1 MTRRPTELAP
11 LRMLV
16 AVHEYGSLSAA
27 ADVLGVSQQGVSARM
42 RALETQWDLSLFER
56 STRGTSLTPEGV
68 LIAQWA
74 HDLLTRSASFDA
86 AVDALKKDAA
96 SHLRVA
102 ASLTVAEHLM
112 PLWLTRFA
120 ATGDA
125 PRLELTAANSATVI
139 AGVRDGS
146 QDIGFI
152 ETPDVPSDLDSVMV
166 ASDELVVV
174 VGNTHP
180 WASRESVTVKEL
192 AATPLISRERGSGT
206 RTTLE
211 RRVRLTVAGLTIT
224 EPAAELPTALAIRST
239 VMAGGGVAVLSSLA
253 VQDDLAAARLTR
265 VQTEDVSFPRPIFAV
280 WDPRTPRQNA
290 VSRLLVVARA
300 GTYASGAGDHVSA
313 GY

>member
-1 MTRRPTELAP
+1 MTRQPTELAP

-42 RALETQWDLSLFER
+42 RALEGQWGLHLFER
-56 STRGTSLTPEGV
+56 STRGTALTPEGV
-68 LIAQWA
+68 VISEWA

-86 AVDALKKDAA
+86 AVDALNKDAQ
-96 SHLRVA
+96 SHVRVA

-112 PLWLTRFA
+112 PMWLTRFA
-120 ATGDA
+120 AAGDA
-125 PRLELTAANSATVI
+125 TRLELTAANSATVI
-139 AGVRDGS
+139 AGVREGS
-146 QDIGFI
+146 HEVGFI
-152 ETPDVPSDLDSVMV
+152 ESPDVPADLDSMIV

-180 WASRESVTVKEL
+180 WAARESVTVEEL

-211 RRVRLTVAGLTIT
+211 RRVRLAVAGLSIC

-239 VMAGGGVAVLSSLA
+239 VMAGGGVAVLSGLA
-253 VQDDLAAARLTR
+253 VADDLAAGRLTR
-265 VQTEDVSFPRPIFAV
+265 VRTEDVSFPRPIVAV
-280 WDPRTPRQNA
+280 WDPRAPRHDA
-290 VSRLLVVARA
+290 IKRLLDIARHA
-300 GTYASGAGDHVSA
+300 TA
-313 GY
+313 

>member
-42 RALETQWDLSLFER
+42 SALEAQWGLILFKR

-68 LIAQWA
+68 VISEWA
-74 HDLLTRSASFDA
+74 HDLLTRSASFDS
-86 AVDALKKDAA
+86 AVDALKKDAK
-96 SHLRVA
+96 SHVRVS

-120 ATGDA
+120 AAGD
-125 PRLELTAANSATVI
+125 PTRLELTAANSAMVI
-139 AGVRDGS
+139 AGVRDRS
-146 QDIGFI
+146 QDVGFI
-152 ETPDVPSDLDSVMV
+152 ETPDVPTDLDSMVV

-180 WASRESVTVKEL
+180 WALRHAVTVEEL
-192 AATPLISRERGSGT
+192 AATPLISRENGSGT

-211 RRVRLTVAGLTIT
+211 RRVRLAVAGLEIV

-239 VMAGGGVAVLSSLA
+239 VMAGGGVAVLSALA
-253 VQDDLAAARLTR
+253 VADDLAAGRLTR
-265 VQTEDVSFPRPIFAV
+265 VETEDVSFPRPIIAV
-280 WDPRTPRQNA
+280 WDPQTPRHDA
-290 VSRLLVVARA
+290 VRRLLDIARGRTA
-300 GTYASGAGDHVSA
+300 ATVSKD
-313 GY
+313 